1 MRNKCVI
8 CNRAKNTLI
17 TESYKGVQA
26 LTCIPCSVRYETAL
40 KSEKKQIEEWV
51 VNKVGKEK

>member
-17 TESYKGVQA
+17 TESYNGVQA

-40 KSEKKQIEEWV
+40 KSEKKQIEAWV
-51 VNKVGKEK
+51 KEKTK